1 MSDEAPHVLDEAPR
15 VLDERRQALE
25 EAFFCKQDE
34 LRAQIHAAREHATA
48 HEALAAHT
56 PGADAALLDRL
67 VELGIRVESLA
78 ALMLVPL
85 VEVAWADGTMDPRE
99 REAVLNAATATGIEL
114 GSPSHALLESWTQD
128 RPPAALYE
136 AWRQYVASLCNE
148 LSADHRWHLEEQ
160 LLGRARNIARAAG
173 GFLGLA
179 KVSKPEEDVLQRL
192 EKAFGAS

>member
-1 MSDEAPHVLDEAPR
+1 MSDEAPR

-25 EAFFCKQDE
+25 EAFFRKQDAA
-34 LRAQIHAAREHATA
+34 LRAQIQAAREHASA
-48 HEALAAHT
+48 REALAAHS
-56 PGADAALLDRL
+56 PRADAELLDRL

-99 REAVLNAATATGIEL
+99 REAVLNAAAASGVEPE
-114 GSPSHALLESWTQD
+114 SPSHALLESWTSE
-128 RPPAALYE
+128 RPPAALY
-136 AWRQYVASLCNE
+136 ASWSAYVASLCRE

-160 LLGRARNIARAAG
+160 LLGRARSVARAAG

-179 KVSKPEEDVLQRL
+179 KVSKPEEEVLARL
-192 EKAFGAS
+192 EQAFGAG

>member
-1 MSDEAPHVLDEAPR
+1 MSEETPR

-25 EAFFCKQDE
+25 EAFFRKQDE
-34 LRAQIHAAREHATA
+34 ALRTRIRREREHASA
-48 HEALAAHT
+48 REALAAHT
-56 PGADAALLDRL
+56 PRADAALLDRL

-99 REAVLNAATATGIEL
+99 REAVLAAAEASGVEL
-114 GSPSHALLESWTQD
+114 DSPSHALLESWTTD

-136 AWRQYVASLCNE
+136 SWKAYVGSLCRE

-160 LLGRARNIARAAG
+160 LLGRARSVARAAG

-179 KVSKPEEDVLQRL
+179 KVSKPEEEVLARL
-192 EKAFGAS
+192 EQAFGTG

>member
-1 MSDEAPHVLDEAPR
+1 MSDGAPR
-15 VLDERRQALE
+15 ILDERRQALE
-25 EAFFCKQDE
+25 EAFFRKQDE
-34 LRAQIHAAREHATA
+34 ALRARIQTEREHESAR
-48 HEALAAHT
+48 EALAAHS

-67 VELGIRVESLA
+67 VELGIRVDSLA

-99 REAVLNAATATGIEL
+99 REAVLNAAAVSGVEP
-114 GSPSHALLESWTQD
+114 GSPSHALLENWTEQ

-136 AWRQYVASLCNE
+136 SWNVYVSSLCRE

-160 LLGRARNIARAAG
+160 LIGRARSVARAAG

-179 KVSKPEEDVLQRL
+179 KVSKPEEEVLARL
-192 EKAFGAS
+192 EQAFGVG

>member
-1 MSDEAPHVLDEAPR
+1 MSEEAPR
-15 VLDERRQALE
+15 VLDERRKALE
-25 EAFFCKQDE
+25 EAFFRKQDE
-34 LRAQIHAAREHATA
+34 ALRTRIRTEREHASA
-48 HEALAAHT
+48 RDALAAHS
-56 PGADAALLDRL
+56 PRADEALLDRL

-99 REAVLNAATATGIEL
+99 REAVLNAAAASGVEL
-114 GSPSHALLESWTQD
+114 DSPSHALLESWTTD

-136 AWRQYVASLCNE
+136 SWKAYVASLCRE

-160 LLGRARNIARAAG
+160 LLGRARSVARAAG

-179 KVSKPEEDVLQRL
+179 KVSKPEEEVLARL
-192 EKAFGAS
+192 EQAFGTG